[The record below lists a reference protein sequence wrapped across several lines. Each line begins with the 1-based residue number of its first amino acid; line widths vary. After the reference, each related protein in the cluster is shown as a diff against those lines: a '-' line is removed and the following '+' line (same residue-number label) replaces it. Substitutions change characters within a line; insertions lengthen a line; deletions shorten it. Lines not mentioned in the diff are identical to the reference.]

1 MNVFAEMKAHGRTV
15 FFLIAN
21 QWATG
26 RKQKEDVEQYRQHAI
41 MKGLI
46 DQQDFAFTSDFESP
60 TYDVGI
66 PQHMI
71 REVFLCSNLFI
82 FPTREEFGLVVPEAA
97 LSGVYMVLNKSLHQQ
112 IEITKA
118 NCIYFDF
125 GSFSHDVKIVD
136 PDKFFKDLAFII
148 IGRMKENESLKIKTY
163 CRQQYNYDN
172 LYHRHYLPVMQEL
185 KYR

>member
-1 MNVFAEMKAHGRTV
+1 
-15 FFLIAN
+15 
-21 QWATG
+21 
-26 RKQKEDVEQYRQHAI
+26 
-41 MKGLI
+41 
-46 DQQDFAFTSDFESP
+46 
-60 TYDVGI
+60 
-66 PQHMI
+66 MI

-82 FPTREEFGLVVPEAA
+82 FPTREESFGLVVPEAA

-125 GSFSHDVKIVD
+125 GSFSHNVKMED
-136 PDKFFKDLAFII
+136 PDKLFHDIAFII
-148 IGRMKENESLKIKTY
+148 AGRMRQNESLKIKTF

-172 LYHRHYLPVMQEL
+172 LYRKYYLPTIQEL